1 MINNPSLSEY
11 EMLKDSSGMI
21 VFLDDRIAFMK
32 FYALLLDS
40 SGLLAIIW
48 WFCKDSK
55 EGVGGD
61 PSGILQDS
69 SIWNGLGGGIW
80 GSCEP

>member
-48 WFCKDSK
+48 WFCKDSE